1 MGGGTTYTCTVS
13 ANTLFSVR
21 FERSQKSVPDPDRQ
35 RGPGSGTSVKA
46 ILYTKELYCITIIT
60 VRGILIHE
68 VNNERNWFTTLSR
81 LSKFA
86 SEYLRKVK
94 KFAQPF

>member
-1 MGGGTTYTCTVS
+1 MCMYCICKYIV
-13 ANTLFSVR
+13 FSPVR
-21 FERSQKSVPDPDRQ
+21 TFSKVGPGSGQ
-35 RGPGSGTSVKA
+35 RGPGSGTIVKA
-46 ILYTKELYCITIIT
+46 ILYTIELYCIKIIT

>member
-1 MGGGTTYTCTVS
+1 MYCICKYIV
-13 ANTLFSVR
+13 FSPVR
-21 FERSQKSVPDPDRQ
+21 TFSKVGPGSGQRGPGSGQ
-35 RGPGSGTSVKA
+35 RGPGSGTIVKA

-94 KFAQPF
+94 KFAKPF